1 MKYIIMNHACSWC
14 YFLWLKYITS
24 KVVYF
29 FWWCSKVMFNTWRIK
44 ARIHCNQK
52 KRGTYLKELLV
63 ARACIVYKWN
73 TLVQIHVYLMT
84 REKLIMYDLFNIHFF
99 NLKIYLIKS
108 CTVSLIKL
116 SILYIVFYLL
126 SRTRRLRKIEKCNR
140 SIFYKIEMYKV
151 FIMQHE
157 VKLMRICNLHRSL
170 RFLDKIR

>member
-1 MKYIIMNHACSWC
+1 MKYISPNSCLFDDSE
-14 YFLWLKYITS
+14 
-24 KVVYF
+24 
-29 FWWCSKVMFNTWRIK
+29 R
-44 ARIHCNQK
+44 
-52 KRGTYLKELLV
+52 
-63 ARACIVYKWN
+63 
-73 TLVQIHVYLMT
+73 
-84 REKLIMYDLFNIHFF
+84 KLIMYDLFNIHFF

-126 SRTRRLRKIEKCNR
+126 SRTRTLRKIEKCNR

-157 VKLMRICNLHRSL
+157 VKLMRICNLHGSL